1 MWAWKCVRLNLRTN
15 NALGEWARKR
25 HRQIVES
32 GEKDPAEHL
41 VTVARRYREETL
53 TGCGKTI

>member
-15 NALGEWARKR
+15 NTLGEWAERR
-25 HRQIVES
+25 HRQIAES

-41 VTVARRYREETL
+41 VTVARRHREA
-53 TGCGKTI
+53 GCGKTI

>member
-15 NALGEWARKR
+15 NTLGEWAERR

-41 VTVARRYREETL
+41 VTVARRHREETL
-53 TGCGKTI
+53 PGCGKTI